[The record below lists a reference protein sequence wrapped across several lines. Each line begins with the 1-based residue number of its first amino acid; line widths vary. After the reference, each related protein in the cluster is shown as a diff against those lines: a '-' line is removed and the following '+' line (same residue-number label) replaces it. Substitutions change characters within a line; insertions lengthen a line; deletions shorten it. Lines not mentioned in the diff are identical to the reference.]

1 MIERLANLKP
11 GHRRLLFTPD
21 PIDGESVYGYLLRL
35 CDENHV
41 CSARLRSGLLGISI
55 RLACSIGA
63 ETVRALASGQRSP
76 AALEEIVGMRM
87 DALSKGRQPYRTET
101 RVCPACLRE
110 VGYWRDDWDLPL
122 SLGCRLHNRI
132 LIDRCQ
138 GCGVYMSF
146 RRWRSI
152 FHCHC
157 GWDFRFGATSALP
170 PWYSTLEA
178 VFRPWSLAGAA
189 ARTCDSIRSREAQS
203 AYTLGRLVRVID
215 GVPTSS
221 KRGEEHAF
229 RLQPANADSVSA
241 FLYRWPKG
249 AQQAIGPAL
258 AAMTARQRARLK
270 RKLRMEDLPELQAA
284 LANCFDKAAAIRRSS
299 ARRQLRREFAPPKG
313 FVSLYTYCEQVGGSY
328 SSLLELFRTGA
339 FAGSAM
345 SIIGRR
351 VPWVPEEEL
360 QVGLAIQ
367 RQAPSLRE
375 AARFLQCPGLLLVAL
390 NAHGFLPA
398 IIDPRAPRV
407 IRFRQTE
414 LVKLVE
420 AFAQRARGVFEPS
433 DEFLLIS
440 QLAPRRAHEAPT
452 WFRLFNRIRCREVP
466 VFHAGAPGLAL
477 SNFAVRAS
485 DARPFKLRYRVSK
498 SDVPGR
504 LRPGR
509 RGSLS
514 ALRRP

>member
-1 MIERLANLKP
+1 MINGLAEPKQR
-11 GHRRLLFTPD
+11 HCRLLITPV

-35 CDENHV
+35 WEANHI
-41 CSARLRSGLLGISI
+41 CSARLRGTLPGISI
-55 RLACSIGA
+55 RLACSYGA
-63 ETVRALASGQRSP
+63 KAVHALASERRSL
-76 AALEEIVGMRM
+76 ADFEDTE
-87 DALSKGRQPYRTET
+87 DARDNPLSKRQKPYRTET
-101 RVCPACLRE
+101 RVCPFCLRE
-110 VGYWRDDWDLPL
+110 SGYWRADWDLPL
-122 SLGCRLHNRI
+122 SLGCRLHKCS
-132 LIDRCQ
+132 LLDRCQ
-138 GCGVYMSF
+138 GCGVYMRF
-146 RRWRSI
+146 ARWRSV

-178 VFRPWSLAGAA
+178 VFRPWSLADAA
-189 ARTCDSIRSREAQS
+189 AITGDNIRSREAQS

-258 AAMTARQRARLK
+258 AAMTARQRTCLK

-284 LANCFDKAAAIRRSS
+284 LANCFDEAVAIRRSS
-299 ARRQLRREFAPPKG
+299 AHRQLRREFAPPKG

-328 SSLLELFRTGA
+328 SGLLELFRTGA

-351 VPWVPEEEL
+351 VPWVTEEEL

-375 AARFLQCPGLLLVAL
+375 AARFLQCPVLLLVAL

-433 DEFLLIS
+433 NEFLLIS

-485 DARPFKLRYRVSK
+485 DARPFKLRYRASK

-514 ALRRP
+514 ALRRL